1 MRPHRTELLGVA
13 AILLFLAAPLQARA
27 QSPGNGPP
35 LSLGVAVS
43 GLVGKILV
51 ADGAHVTA
59 GQTILEIDCRPL
71 EADVKVRAAN
81 AAAAKAAYER
91 AKNGSR
97 PDEITIGEANVGVAQ
112 ARSEEATDAYARLKA
127 LTEGVSVTRAQLL
140 EGRREARVT
149 AAQLDDAKKRLA
161 LLVAGSRQEDIA
173 EALAAMTPP
182 RRCWRR
188 AKRDSINARSRR
200 RSPASCRLSRTSVS
214 SSAPR
219 FPRRWR
225 GWRRK
230 RRRNEVRVMRRHR
243 EQREAIQTEAT

>member
-173 EALAAMTPP
+173 EALARHDA
-182 RRCWRR
+182 
-188 AKRDSINARSRR
+188 AAALLEEGQARLDQCSLKAPVAGVVQVVANVGQFV
-200 RSPASCRLSRTSVS
+200 STAVPATLARL
-214 SSAPR
+214 APE
-219 FPRRWR
+219 
-225 GWRRK
+225 K
-230 RRRNEVRVMRRHR
+230 
-243 EQREAIQTEAT
+243 EAQ

>member
-173 EALAAMTPP
+173 EALARHDAAAALLEEGQAQLDQCSLKAPVAGVVQVVANVGQFVSTAVP
-182 RRCWRR
+182 
-188 AKRDSINARSRR
+188 ATLAR
-200 RSPASCRLSRTSVS
+200 L
-214 SSAPR
+214 APE
-219 FPRRWR
+219 
-225 GWRRK
+225 K
-230 RRRNEVRVMRRHR
+230 
-243 EQREAIQTEAT
+243 EAQ